1 MLYIMLYI
9 ILYIAYQIDSRI
21 GWAKTTTLVSRAFD
35 SLFFVIY
42 KTGSLGC
49 TAAAGSTMAGGKPTG
64 IKNHGPQPLLI
75 GLKHIM
81 HSLRFYSPKPPTTL
95 CKQPRKP
102 GTKITQNQ
110 MVIIFHLKLAK
121 TPMSRPPNITVL
133 IFLCPMNYSIL
144 SLLYQHLKMFKP
156 FILTQL
162 ILHNP
167 EPVPGPTTCGAKSSL
182 LLSQRAA
189 PLADMLRRTQWRPH
203 CGGQWWA
210 WQMAASPTAR
220 PVVAGKKPW
229 ENEQKGAHHFYRS
242 SWLEGSIGK
251 AYQESQN

>member
-1 MLYIMLYI
+1 
-9 ILYIAYQIDSRI
+9 
-21 GWAKTTTLVSRAFD
+21 
-35 SLFFVIY
+35 
-42 KTGSLGC
+42 
-49 TAAAGSTMAGGKPTG
+49 MAGGKPTG

-144 SLLYQHLKMFKP
+144 SLLYQHLKMFKA
-156 FILTQL
+156 FILTQP
-162 ILHNP
+162 ILNP
-167 EPVPGPTTCGAKSSL
+167 EPVPPTTCGAKSSL

-203 CGGQWWA
+203 WGGPMMSMADGSKSHGKAGCGWEKNLGKWA
-210 WQMAASPTAR
+210 
-220 PVVAGKKPW
+220 K
-229 ENEQKGAHHFYRS
+229 RS
-242 SWLEGSIGK
+242 SPFLPIFMARG
-251 AYQESQN
+251 